1 MNVPIEQVKLGV
13 LNFVEREIATKA
25 VGAQKFLT
33 YMALPIVGT
42 TVEKYAK
49 SFHENPATVTF
60 FDENGAVDIDMLYN
74 MAKEAVRKSGQFAVY
89 GVILGESDIDKLYH
103 YIKGGVIV

>member
-1 MNVPIEQVKLGV
+1 MNIPIEQVKLGV

-33 YMALPIVGT
+33 YMALPIVGA

-103 YIKGGVIV
+103 YIKGGGIV